1 MASKAGITVA
11 IKGEI
16 DDLEAKISQSK
27 EIINDAT
34 KSIISENNKLIA
46 SQEALNRIQKTYS
59 KEIDNANNEIKK
71 YLELKSQNGK
81 LTKEEQQNL
90 AAARAELALYK
101 TKTKELTD
109 VERERQ
115 KEIKRNIAITR
126 DMQNLQ
132 RASINDARTEIETKR
147 KVIELEKQ
155 SIASK
160 NNLEKSTSNLA
171 NTTIRYLR
179 WAGTIAGAVYAGK
192 RAWDATIGSGIAVN
206 KIIEN
211 NTYGIAALIS
221 ANTQMVDSLGNTLT
235 PLQKFV
241 MGQEDAKKVLAEL
254 RKESVKTAA
263 TFPQLI
269 EIFQQG
275 IGKTLSMGDSFGATT
290 EEIEKN
296 TIKLSARMSNFAN
309 AIGMPMDRVKEE
321 MRSLVSG
328 NASTDSL
335 ISTIIFGSPGEANSA
350 IREAEKKVNGVA
362 ELLDKKFT
370 PFDILAD
377 TKTFDKSI
385 LSIQD
390 AWSRAMG
397 DMVDKSGM
405 FRDITNLFYGM
416 SEQIISNTDG
426 IIKSFDSLYNS
437 VKNIVSIFDDIAI
450 AGAIFFIGSKLDK
463 GLVSAARLVAGFG
476 AAAGGATGLMLQLT
490 LGVNVLGLA
499 LKGLAMANPFTALA
513 VAGTGLFTVFSAI
526 NDEIRKMQLNGK
538 TVEEYEKQQKE
549 RLDKYNSSE
558 EKFKRLEKTVNTLQ
572 LEKDGL
578 EKEVITYEKSGAS
591 TEKIHSKLEKV
602 NTELFNYRVE
612 YEKLQ
617 NELADKQTAKDQ
629 LTQTE
634 QYGKLVTNIQIDIDR
649 IKKDEKEI
657 LKTKGNIA
665 EWESEITGYN
675 KIKEESSKNL
685 KKAEE
690 AQAQAVKQSGK
701 ENLIISENIKNLKK
715 DIANQDLLIA
725 LKQAKINEENQKD
738 SDKTIR

>member
-160 NNLEKSTSNLA
+160 NNLEKST
-171 NTTIRYLR
+171 IRYLR

-335 ISTIIFGSPGEANSA
+335 IATIIFGSPGEANKA
-350 IREAEKKVNGVA
+350 IKEAETKVNGVA
-362 ELLDKKFT
+362 DLLNKKFT
-370 PFDILAD
+370 PFDILAE
-377 TKTFDKSI
+377 TKTFDKSV
-385 LSIQD
+385 LAVQD
-390 AWSRAMG
+390 SWSRAMG
-397 DMVDKSGM
+397 DMV
-405 FRDITNLFYGM
+405 
-416 SEQIISNTDG
+416 
-426 IIKSFDSLYNS
+426 
-437 VKNIVSIFDDIAI
+437 
-450 AGAIFFIGSKLDK
+450 
-463 GLVSAARLVAGFG
+463 
-476 AAAGGATGLMLQLT
+476 
-490 LGVNVLGLA
+490 
-499 LKGLAMANPFTALA
+499 
-513 VAGTGLFTVFSAI
+513 
-526 NDEIRKMQLNGK
+526 
-538 TVEEYEKQQKE
+538 
-549 RLDKYNSSE
+549 
-558 EKFKRLEKTVNTLQ
+558 
-572 LEKDGL
+572 
-578 EKEVITYEKSGAS
+578 EKSGA
-591 TEKIHSKLEKV
+591 
-602 NTELFNYRVE
+602 F
-612 YEKLQ
+612 
-617 NELADKQTAKDQ
+617 KDI
-629 LTQTE
+629 
-634 QYGKLVTNIQIDIDR
+634 TNIFYDM
-649 IKKDEKEI
+649 
-657 LKTKGNIA
+657 
-665 EWESEITGYN
+665 S
-675 KIKEESSKNL
+675 
-685 KKAEE
+685 
-690 AQAQAVKQSGK
+690 
-701 ENLIISENIKNLKK
+701 K
-715 DIANQDLLIA
+715 DITDNTDDIVKGFDEFYKSAKNIVNLFSEPAGFIA
-725 LKQAKINEENQKD
+725 AMGLATVATNVFVAAVVNNPLTAFAGGIILASEAAKE
-738 SDKTIR
+738 